1 MEYKQLLDTSNVVVA
16 GLVKSVLDMG
26 INVPLL
32 HSQMANILNSDAKD
46 LVAQTGVSIEGT
58 DVKSISESFVSEM
71 LKLGA
76 TQRAE
81 LVSASDSEVIMDLG
95 ECVFAPATIAVRGGI
110 DGDPTI
116 IPPCPFIGML
126 IAALNSGTDMNFSVS
141 KCEWKPELN
150 TSVFTI
156 NGD

>member
-26 INVPLL
+26 ISVPLL
-32 HSQMANILNSDAKD
+32 HSQMANTLNTDAKD

-58 DVKSISESFVSEM
+58 DIKSISESFVSEM

-81 LVSASDSEVIMDLG
+81 LVSSSDSEVIMDLG
-95 ECVFAPATIAVRGGI
+95 ECIFAPATIAIRGGLG
-110 DGDPTI
+110 GDPTI

-126 IAALNSGTDMNFSVS
+126 IAALNLKTDMNFSIT

-150 TSVFTI
+150 TSIFTI